1 MAEKFEPV
9 TLYKNG
15 EAKVV
20 SSVQA
25 LHQARFDGWTEDDNA
40 AKRAEKVANMAEKAK
55 ADAEA
60 AAAKTEELGGQK
72 PTDPSKT
79 TVKSSPTA
87 QQPANGS

>member
-25 LHQARFDGWTEDDNA
+25 FHQARFDGWTEDDNA
-40 AKRAEKVANMAEKAK
+40 AKRAEKLAAKSEQAEPT
-55 ADAEA
+55 
-60 AAAKTEELGGQK
+60 AAKTEELGGQK
-72 PTDPSKT
+72 PTDPSKVE
-79 TVKSSPTA
+79 VKNAPA
-87 QQPANGS
+87 KPANGGNGS